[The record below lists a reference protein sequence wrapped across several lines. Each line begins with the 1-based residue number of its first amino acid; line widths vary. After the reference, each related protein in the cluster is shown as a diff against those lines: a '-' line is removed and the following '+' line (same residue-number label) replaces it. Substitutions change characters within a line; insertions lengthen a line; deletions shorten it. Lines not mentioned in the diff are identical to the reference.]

1 MNDKSVS
8 QTALLPIDA
17 PEPDFLLKIILIGD
31 SGVGKTNFLSQFVRN
46 QFNPDSKTTIGV
58 EFATKTIQ
66 LDDKVIKASI
76 WDTAGQERYRA
87 ITSAYYKGAL
97 GAMLLY
103 DVTSQISFN
112 SLAKWLKELKD
123 NSDNQI
129 IVMLVGNKCDLQ
141 ELRIINQQEGIKF
154 AEQNELLFIE
164 ASALDSTNV
173 QAAFTE
179 LISAIIDKY
188 GKKKSPTGNDGEDNP
203 KGVVV
208 EEEKKPCCKI

>member
-179 LISAIIDKY
+179 LISAIIGKY